1 MPDET
6 APAHSPQDLQSDL
19 EKSRESAERLLENLA
34 RKIGASRA
42 VRNAA
47 NSVQRAARYVHVH
60 SARDLTAGIERLVRR
75 RPGYAIAFAIAA
87 GFLVGRAVRP
97 RR

>member
-6 APAHSPQDLQSDL
+6 APAQSPRDLQSDL
-19 EKSRESAERLLENLA
+19 EKSRESAERLLDTLA

-47 NSVQRAARYVHVH
+47 NGMQRAARYVHVQ
-60 SARDLTAGIERLVRR
+60 SARDFTAGLERLVRR
-75 RPGYAIAFAIAA
+75 RPAYAIAVAIAA
-87 GFLVGRAVRP
+87 GFLAGRAF
-97 RR
+97 RRRR

>member
-6 APAHSPQDLQSDL
+6 APVHSPQDLQSELD
-19 EKSRESAERLLENLA
+19 KSRESAERLLENLA

-47 NSVQRAARYVHVH
+47 NGMQRAARYVHVH
-60 SARDLTAGIERLVRR
+60 SARDFTAGIERLVRR
-75 RPGYAIAFAIAA
+75 RPAYAIAVAIAA
-87 GFLVGRAVRP
+87 GFLVGRAARS